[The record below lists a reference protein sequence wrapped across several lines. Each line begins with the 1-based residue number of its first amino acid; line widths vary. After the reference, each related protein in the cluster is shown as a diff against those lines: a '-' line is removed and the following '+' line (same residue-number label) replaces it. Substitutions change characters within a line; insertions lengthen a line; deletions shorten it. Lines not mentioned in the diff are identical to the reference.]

1 MIKEIHDGFFT
12 WYLDTDTGDRYFE
25 RPKVVT
31 TYVVIVSEIGRGYIF
46 RKTYQSKAEAAAVYD
61 ELKSGIQKPCLLYI
75 ASNRPTVKGDPIP

>member
-12 WYLDTDTGDRYFE
+12 WYLDTDTGGRYLKK
-25 RPKVVT
+25 PVTT

-46 RKTYQSKAEAAAVYD
+46 RKTYQSKAEADAVYD

-75 ASNRPTVKGDPIP
+75 ASNRSTVKEDPIQ

>member
-25 RPKVVT
+25 RPQVET
-31 TYVVIVSEIGRGYIF
+31 TYVVIVSKIGQGIIF
-46 RKTYQSKAEAAAVYD
+46 RKIYQSKAEAAAVYD

-75 ASNRPTVKGDPIP
+75 ASNRSTVKEDPIQ